1 MAFSFTTVD
10 EFVRCTPLENKQ
22 QLLDLTAQAAEA
34 YQDLTTARV
43 GLAEVEGVMDNIY
56 QAMEAI
62 SKDEVGPE
70 SLEMLELD
78 RVFPDI
84 ENLSRAEA
92 LEGLGEKLKKAWDAI
107 VNWITGIFKAIWNFL
122 KALVGLGPKTA
133 EKCAEVE
140 KTVKEAPAEK
150 VQEAIKEQPV
160 PVVMTPEEAKVNDEV
175 QKACISDVDALLDM
189 QDELEKKI
197 NTAIRDGAKEEDL
210 ETLFGLVTDLEKR
223 VAAGERRL
231 AEARKDYDKRIAEQD
246 KKFSLA
252 EQHWQDANS
261 VLKETVLIKDAALKE
276 SQVFAKKMEEA
287 NKRKDRI
294 LKILGTTGLFLV
306 CPVAGVAAAAYQMGK
321 KGSSSSDNKP
331 AESSSAPEK
340 PAESS
345 SSSDEK
351 KKVSPSFAQKMK
363 GLVTSMGK
371 RCAGITKI
379 FSKTRKA
386 QEKQVEA
393 FADAMHP
400 VTKEEIEEAD
410 RHNAEKVNEELKKKQ
425 EEAGLETEGLRD
437 FFPLEGESSTEGFG
451 NWIVWQITSS
461 EKILETIGKLKSKI
475 DSVSE
480 DAISSVVIDS
490 PIIKY
495 SLLKQMIDVAEFFVQ
510 HEPPV
515 IDAIIALT
523 KWKGDDETAGKLRDK
538 LDAEVK
544 KFEDALFKKFP
555 KDQVFRLGNYRK
567 SNEYKGRTLKDLDYS
582 KGIIK
587 KLLERVEP
595 VLRDQKQLLANIRNY
610 SGLFTVIKYSYESSS
625 GRSYGIVTFFENPNV
640 WGAYR
645 YISRILFT
653 LAKKLKLS

>member
-43 GLAEVEGVMDNIY
+43 GLAEVEGVMDNLY

-122 KALVGLGPKTA
+122 RALVGLGPKTA
-133 EKCAEVE
+133 EKCKKIEEGIKNDPEQAKKALEE
-140 KTVKEAPAEK
+140 KPAPAT
-150 VQEAIKEQPV
+150 
-160 PVVMTPEEAKVNDEV
+160 MTPEESKVNVEV
-175 QKACISDVDALLDM
+175 QVQCVQDVDALLKLQEDF
-189 QDELEKKI
+189 EKKI
-197 NTAIRDGAKEEDL
+197 NEAVHGKVDEAELTALSDRMAA
-210 ETLFGLVTDLEKR
+210 LEKKVSENESKFIESR
-223 VAAGERRL
+223 KNYEKRL
-231 AEARKDYDKRIAEQD
+231 AAQD
-246 KKFSLA
+246 KKFTLA
-252 EQHWQDANS
+252 EQQWKSTNE
-261 VLKETVLIKDAALKE
+261 VLQQTVDMQSRVVKSSTE
-276 SQVFAKKMEEA
+276 FAKKMEEA

-294 LKILGTTGLFLV
+294 LRILGTTGLFLV

-345 SSSDEK
+345 SPSTSDEK

-379 FSKTRKA
+379 FAKTRKA

-393 FADAMHP
+393 FEKVIPAPSAEDISNAFREYNA
-400 VTKEEIEEAD
+400 KESD
-410 RHNAEKVNEELKKKQ
+410 KVNEDLKKKQ
-425 EEAGLETEGLRD
+425 EEAGLETE
-437 FFPLEGESSTEGFG
+437 
-451 NWIVWQITSS
+451 N
-461 EKILETIGKLKSKI
+461 LK
-475 DSVSE
+475 
-480 DAISSVVIDS
+480 
-490 PIIKY
+490 
-495 SLLKQMIDVAEFFVQ
+495 
-510 HEPPV
+510 
-515 IDAIIALT
+515 
-523 KWKGDDETAGKLRDK
+523 
-538 LDAEVK
+538 
-544 KFEDALFKKFP
+544 
-555 KDQVFRLGNYRK
+555 
-567 SNEYKGRTLKDLDYS
+567 
-582 KGIIK
+582 
-587 KLLERVEP
+587 
-595 VLRDQKQLLANIRNY
+595 
-610 SGLFTVIKYSYESSS
+610 
-625 GRSYGIVTFFENPNV
+625 
-640 WGAYR
+640 
-645 YISRILFT
+645 
-653 LAKKLKLS
+653 